1 MRKRSCLRS
10 CGKRC
15 LRAVGK
21 PAAFPSGRECLF
33 SIGGAAVF
41 HISIVRLSH
50 DQAVDGEGHIPRRHQ
65 QAPYQDEAPDEAADD
80 EVQHEQRGTAAQ
92 GAAARHDPD
101 AHPMDAEGQAAE
113 YPEPEKIQLSIPDA
127 GGFENAVQQPGDGDG
142 QNCLLEKFLDGL
154 GSRHWRHLH
163 SCLHYTGKIETRPGV
178 FEKSGKGI
186 QLPLF
191 QLVISLSLRFGLPR
205 LFQQGLHILAEGVV
219 LPFLPLDLP
228 IFRLQGGPSGGEL
241 VHLGPET
248 LGGRQGYGV
257 QAFQFSCRRLK
268 QDDLPLMP
276 PQEFLLV
283 PGLAVLVIQGTELAV
298 GGSVLHGEG
307 QPLHFLLRCP
317 EVCLHLG
324 GSGRRPVATL
334 GQLLIAGDPVF
345 GQEVQ
350 RFSGPLQILDG
361 RPVFVAGTLLGF
373 EIVLDVNEQA
383 GLPGALLRLAGGPGT
398 SGDPGGQGLLCVV
411 GAQGLQSG
419 EPLLARSPGG
429 YVLAPFQLVPFP
441 LEAAE
446 QVLQVRAAGQEP
458 VDGGAQLRLVAGA
471 VLFRLMLDVALALVP
486 AGDDDRQAVFFADP
500 VTGAADEV
508 IAPLIGVIVLVV
520 LKADRIEN
528 QVIMDV
534 IPVYVGGKDKFIFAA
549 QDLPRQLH
557 ADPVGLLRRDLPR
570 FKRLDEVPAQV
581 RALVDGM
588 AAGPG
593 KFDVGGLRGAA
604 EGGHQQLPVRL
615 VGIADIVNGRFQR

>member
-1 MRKRSCLRS
+1 M
-10 CGKRC
+10 
-15 LRAVGK
+15 
-21 PAAFPSGRECLF
+21 
-33 SIGGAAVF
+33 
-41 HISIVRLSH
+41 
-50 DQAVDGEGHIPRRHQ
+50 VDGEGHIPRRHQ
-65 QAPYQDEAPDEAADD
+65 QAPHQDEAPDEAADD
-80 EVQHEQRGTAAQ
+80 EVQHEQRGAVQ
-92 GAAARHDPD
+92 GAAARHNPD

-127 GGFENAVQQPGDGDG
+127 GGFENAVQQPSNGDG

-163 SCLHYTGKIETRPGV
+163 SCLHYTGKIETSPGV
-178 FEKSGKGI
+178 FEKSGKGV

-191 QLVISLSLRFGLPR
+191 QLVIPLSLRFGLPR

-219 LPFLPLDLP
+219 LPFLPLGLL
-228 IFRLQGGPSGGEL
+228 IFRLQDGLPGGEL
-241 VHLGPET
+241 VHLSPEP
-248 LGGRQGYGV
+248 LGGAQRYGV
-257 QAFQFSCRRLK
+257 QALQLPCRRLK
-268 QDDLPLMP
+268 QDDFPFMP
-276 PQEFLLV
+276 PEEFLLV

-298 GGSVLHGEG
+298 GGSVLHGES

-317 EVCLHLG
+317 EGCFHPG
-324 GSGRRPVATL
+324 GGGRRPVAPL
-334 GQLLIAGDPVF
+334 GQLLQTSNSMF

-350 RFSGPLQILDG
+350 CFRGPLQILDG
-361 RPVFVAGTLLGF
+361 RPVFVAGALLGF
-373 EIVLDVNEQA
+373 EIVLDVDEQA
-383 GLPGALLRLAGGPGT
+383 GLPGALLRLAGGPGP
-398 SGDPGGQGLLCVV
+398 SGDPGGQGLL
-411 GAQGLQSG
+411 GIISTQGFQSG

-446 QVLQVRAAGQEP
+446 QVLQVGAAGQEP
-458 VDGGAQLRLVAGA
+458 VDGGTQLRLVAGA
-471 VLFRLMLDVALALVP
+471 VLFRLVLNVALSLVP
-486 AGDDDRQAVFFADP
+486 AGDDDGQAVFFADP

-528 QVIMDV
+528 QVVMNV
-534 IPVYVGGKDKFIFAA
+534 VFVYVGGEDKFVFAA

-557 ADPVGLLRRDLPR
+557 ADPVGFLRRDLPR

-593 KFDVGGLRGAA
+593 KFDVGGLGGAA
-604 EGGHQQLPVRL
+604 EGGHQ
-615 VGIADIVNGRFQR
+615 